1 MGKIL
6 SDKFIFYRSK
16 PMETA
21 RKIEALRK
29 SKTEEVNY
37 KLKELKSIEKQ
48 KTKSE
53 YDKIR
58 IKILFEQTQKWL
70 SN

>member
-1 MGKIL
+1 
-6 SDKFIFYRSK
+6 
-16 PMETA
+16 METWQ
-21 RKIEALRK
+21 RQISIWK

-37 KLKELKSIEKQ
+37 KLKELESIEKQ

>member
-1 MGKIL
+1 
-6 SDKFIFYRSK
+6 
-16 PMETA
+16 META

-58 IKILFEQTQKWL
+58 IKILSKQTQKWL

>member
-1 MGKIL
+1 MGKVL

-16 PMETA
+16 PMETWQ
-21 RKIEALRK
+21 RQISIWK
-29 SKTEEVNY
+29 SKTEKVNY

-58 IKILFEQTQKWL
+58 IKILSKQTQKWL
-70 SN
+70 